1 NELKAILPFHRSLRV
16 ANYDNQSYAAVIVGL
31 ESSPEE
37 LITKHGYE
45 VDKVYPVEGV

>member
-1 NELKAILPFHRSLRV
+1 M
-16 ANYDNQSYAAVIVGL
+16 

>member
-1 NELKAILPFHRSLRV
+1 PFHRSLRV

-45 VDKVYPVEGV
+45 VDKVYLVF

>member
-1 NELKAILPFHRSLRV
+1 
-16 ANYDNQSYAAVIVGL
+16 
-31 ESSPEE
+31 SPEE